1 MISAVVLAA
10 GSSTRFG
17 RTKQIVEH
25 RGKPLAQ
32 HAVDAA
38 VGAGMDEIVVVLG
51 HDAGPVL
58 AALALPSTARH
69 VTNER
74 HAQGQSTSL
83 AVGLSAASAD
93 CEGAVVLLADQPG
106 VAPEE
111 VRALVDAFRASR
123 SMIVRLRYRD
133 APGPALLSREIFS
146 EAAHLSG
153 DMGARAL
160 IEAHPDWVEE
170 IVVDADAPP
179 DIDAPEDLSELDRL

>member
-38 VGAGMDEIVVVLG
+38 VGAGVDEIVVVLG
-51 HDAGPVL
+51 HDTGPVL

-83 AVGLSAASAD
+83 AVGLSATSPD
-93 CEGAVVLLADQPG
+93 CEAAVVLLADQPDL
-106 VAPEE
+106 APED
-111 VRALVDAFRASR
+111 VRALVDAFRTGRAR
-123 SMIVRLRYRD
+123 IVRLRYRD

-170 IVVDADAPP
+170 VRVDRDAPP
-179 DIDAPEDLSELDRL
+179 DVDEPDDLGGASRR